1 MADNTPTTPKQSNT
15 ARNILFIT
23 LGILVLGFAIYF
35 FVSSYTKSEGEQA
48 GVLINFSKK
57 GLLVK
62 TYEGELNIGGAGNV
76 PGTAQFNDHFLFS
89 VRDAAVAEEI
99 MKYNGKKVSVHYR
112 QVVNSFFWQGETNV
126 WVDGVKVIP

>member
-1 MADNTPTTPKQSNT
+1 MADNTTPAKQSNT
-15 ARNILFIT
+15 ARNILLIAFGI
-23 LGILVLGFAIYF
+23 ILVGFTIYF

-57 GLLVK
+57 GLVIK
-62 TYEGELNIGGAGNV
+62 TYEGELNIGGTGNV

-112 QVVNSFFWQGETNV
+112 QVVNSFFWQGETNI
-126 WVDGVKVIP
+126 WVDGVKVIQ